1 MTECS
6 VGVKPFRGKAEMT
19 GNVSDDRSEFGHQQ
33 KSSPSNDSD
42 RGGDIQTP
50 LHL

>member
-19 GNVSDDRSEFGHQQ
+19 GNVSDDRSEFGHQVGEV
-33 KSSPSNDSD
+33 S
-42 RGGDIQTP
+42 R
-50 LHL
+50 LHEQNE